1 LNALLTRVLEQPWIY
16 RLWIAPYAEQKLR
29 SVRAHNDFHSIKR
42 VLDVGCGPGTN
53 ARHFAATD
61 YLGID
66 INPAYIASARRRY
79 GRAFV
84 AADVTTYEVAR
95 DQRFDFILINSL
107 FHHLD
112 TPDVI
117 RILRH
122 LQGLLT
128 DDGHVHVAELVLPPE
143 PSVARFL
150 ARHDRGSF
158 VRTLAEWRG
167 LLEGVLDPVVEEPYT
182 VGTLGVTLWHMLY
195 FKGRGKGAT

>member
-1 LNALLTRVLEQPWIY
+1 LNPLVIRVMEQPWIY

-29 SVRAHNDFHSIKR
+29 PARAHNDFGSIKR

-53 ARHFAATD
+53 APHFAATD

-66 INPAYIASARRRY
+66 VNPAYIASARRRY
-79 GRAFV
+79 RREFV
-84 AADVTTYEVAR
+84 AADATTYEVPS
-95 DQRFDFILINSL
+95 DQRFDFILLNSL
-107 FHHLD
+107 LHHLD

-122 LQGLLT
+122 LQTLLT
-128 DDGHVHVAELVLPPE
+128 DDGHIHVLELVLPAE
-143 PSVARFL
+143 PSVARSL

-167 LLEGVLDPVVEEPYT
+167 LLESVLEPVVAEPYT
-182 VGTLGVTLWHMLY
+182 VGSLGVPLWHMLY
-195 FKGRGKGAT
+195 FKGRAKGAR

>member
-1 LNALLTRVLEQPWIY
+1 MEQPWAY

-29 SVRAHNDFHSIKR
+29 PVRAHNDFGRIRR

-53 ARHFAATD
+53 APHFAAAG

-79 GRAFV
+79 QREFI
-84 AADVTTYEVAR
+84 AADVTTYEVAS
-95 DQRFDFILINSL
+95 DKRFDFILINSL
-107 FHHLD
+107 LHHLD
-112 TPDVI
+112 TPDAI
-117 RILRH
+117 RILSH

-128 DDGHVHVAELVLPPE
+128 DDGYIHVLELVLPAE
-143 PSVARFL
+143 ASVARFL

-158 VRTLAEWRG
+158 VRSLADWRA
-167 LLEGVLDPVVEEPYT
+167 LLEGVLEPVVAEPYE

-195 FKGRGKGAT
+195 FKGRAKGAT